1 MAQEWRTVATITAI
15 ISSLISL
22 LTFWDGKAGGINMY
36 SVKTTTFLF
45 CILLLGC
52 YGEKPKLDVS
62 PVTTECSKFVESTV
76 SPNRDGSGGIS
87 SGDGFK
93 FFEKQKMPLRN
104 ANVKPTYYNY
114 EF

>member
-1 MAQEWRTVATITAI
+1 MFHNPIDFST
-15 ISSLISL
+15 
-22 LTFWDGKAGGINMY
+22 
-36 SVKTTTFLF
+36 
-45 CILLLGC
+45 
-52 YGEKPKLDVS
+52 DV
-62 PVTTECSKFVESTV
+62 TV

>member
-1 MAQEWRTVATITAI
+1 MRKLTLRMPVYARLSEPRLASLAWRAAAPIGFVA
-15 ISSLISL
+15 
-22 LTFWDGKAGGINMY
+22 INHQGFMFHNPIDF
-36 SVKTTTFLF
+36 ST
-45 CILLLGC
+45 
-52 YGEKPKLDVS
+52 DV
-62 PVTTECSKFVESTV
+62 TV